1 MRYDYLY
8 MKNIINKGNVITG
21 GLVLSVGL
29 FLTYPYKDSIKNEFN
44 YLSNVS
50 FQNVFVGDKP
60 KSKLVQI
67 TQELNNSNVN
77 KSEDN
82 YPIVSNANNLKD
94 FLYSKTPQ
102 NYINIKEDHI
112 ISRKVRNNSNLRN
125 TIISGLNECYG
136 QNYSI
141 STDSKNL
148 NSQIST
154 TLSDILSDKITQP
167 EQTYDYIHS
176 SDFDLNNVKPG
187 LKVNIGCYYGTDDF

>member
-29 FLTYPYKDSIKNEFN
+29 FLTYPYKDSIKNKFN

-50 FQNVFVGDKP
+50 FQDVSVGDKP

-67 TQELNNSNVN
+67 INDVN
-77 KSEDN
+77 KSESN

-94 FLYSKTPQ
+94 FLYSKNTQ
-102 NYINIKEDHI
+102 NYTNIKEDHI
-112 ISRKVRNNSNLRN
+112 ISRKVRNNSNLKN

-148 NSQIST
+148 NSQISI
-154 TLSDILSDKITQP
+154 TLSDILSDKIKQP